1 MENRPDPDR
10 RAPDGDD
17 TPHSDG
23 SQGAPAAWETGPP
36 PPAWAQKQSPPLSF
50 APQPPTPPAPGP
62 VPTAP
67 YAHSTYPAPG
77 AYGDTYTPGAPV
89 GPPTTTWPPGPVG
102 PPSAQNRHH
111 GGTAVLFGAFTAAIV
126 ALVALAASV
135 LVVASTPQ
143 EESSP
148 RGTNLSLY
156 YDDSLTARP
165 DPVEVDL
172 ATHPLYEVAMPT
184 QISCDL
190 PDLDSRSEDAWLDF
204 ATVSGACL
212 DDLWAPVLEEL
223 GLHPEPLEYTVTT
236 ESPDD
241 FEDEEGYTLAYYE
254 GDHTRITV
262 VLPSVRELD
271 QHIPEQHRQS
281 VWLALMGHEYGHH
294 VQHATGILGVS
305 HDLRNNAGDED
316 EELDTLRRTE
326 LQAECLAGTALHGI
340 GDGATTTLDTVNEY
354 FNDEGDL
361 NTHGRAVNRAHWLEQ
376 GWHQETM
383 DGCNTYRAGQ
393 RRVT

>member
-1 MENRPDPDR
+1 
-10 RAPDGDD
+10 DD

-36 PPAWAQKQSPPLSF
+36 PPAWAQKQSPPRSF

-77 AYGDTYTPGAPV
+77 AYGDTYTRGAPV
-89 GPPTTTWPPGPVG
+89 GPRTTTRPPGPGG
-102 PPSAQNRHH
+102 PPPAQNRHH
-111 GGTAVLFGAFTAAIV
+111 GGTAVLFGAFTAALV

-212 DDLWAPVLEEL
+212 D
-223 GLHPEPLEYTVTT
+223 
-236 ESPDD
+236 
-241 FEDEEGYTLAYYE
+241 
-254 GDHTRITV
+254 
-262 VLPSVRELD
+262 
-271 QHIPEQHRQS
+271 
-281 VWLALMGHEYGHH
+281 
-294 VQHATGILGVS
+294 
-305 HDLRNNAGDED
+305 
-316 EELDTLRRTE
+316 
-326 LQAECLAGTALHGI
+326 
-340 GDGATTTLDTVNEY
+340 
-354 FNDEGDL
+354 
-361 NTHGRAVNRAHWLEQ
+361 
-376 GWHQETM
+376 
-383 DGCNTYRAGQ
+383 
-393 RRVT
+393 